1 MTDPHD
7 SPSDAPTRW
16 SAVVRGLRERR
27 LVQWTVAYAAAAF
40 AALQLIDILGHRF
53 GWPEGVV
60 RAAIVLLGAGLV
72 LTVVVAWFH
81 GERGRQRVS
90 RSELSLI
97 VGVCL
102 VAVLVAGAQVGRGGG
117 TAGPAAGDAGLAAHG
132 IAADAARGG
141 VVALPAE
148 VGSVAVLPFA
158 NVSDDPER
166 DYFSDG
172 LTDELIGALSK
183 VEGLKVAARTSAFR
197 FKGVQV
203 DAREVGR
210 ALGVATVLEG
220 SVRVAGDRLRVTA
233 TLVGAGDGYH
243 LWSERFDGE
252 LGDIF
257 AIQDE
262 ISRAIVDAL
271 RVRLRPGAAG
281 PVAPPPDMEAY
292 ELYLRGRYFANRR
305 GEEALVRATSYFE
318 RAIALA
324 PDWAPPY
331 AGLADAAIAPRRSR
345 PEERFRLGKEA
356 ALRALELDPG
366 LSAAHTSL
374 GWIRMWYDR
383 DWDGARAS
391 FEHALALDPGYIW
404 ANQWYSA
411 YLAAV
416 GRLDDAMVAIRRT
429 HALDPLAVAAVTHV
443 GTHHLWLHEYDAALS
458 FYRSALELDP
468 AFAMARGGAGRA
480 LLALGRDEE
489 AMEALRHEG
498 ADYAGLEQP
507 ALLAYALAVTGDA
520 AAARQI
526 LARLHARARVDYVAP
541 ANIAIV
547 HLALGEH
554 DAALDWLERVE
565 ADRGALVFLK
575 ADPIY
580 DPLRGKP
587 RFQGLLGR
595 MRLE

>member
-7 SPSDAPTRW
+7 GPSDAPTRW
-16 SAVVRGLRERR
+16 SALVRGLRERK
-27 LVQWTVAYAAAAF
+27 LVQWTLAYAAAAF

-60 RAAIVLLGAGLV
+60 RGAIVLLGAGLV
-72 LTVVVAWFH
+72 LTVVVAWCH

-90 RSELSLI
+90 RTELALI
-97 VGVCL
+97 GVVCV
-102 VAVLVAGAQVGRGGG
+102 VAVLVAAAQVGRGGRS
-117 TAGPAAGDAGLAAHG
+117 AGLAAGDAGLAADG
-132 IAADAARGG
+132 ISADVAGGG
-141 VVALPAE
+141 VVAVPAE
-148 VGSVAVLPFA
+148 AGSVAVLPFA
-158 NVSDDPER
+158 NVSDDPDR

-183 VEGLKVAARTSAFR
+183 VEGLRVAARTSAFR

-220 SVRVAGDRLRVTA
+220 SVRIAGDRLRVTA

-271 RVRLRPGAAG
+271 RLRLRPGAAG
-281 PVAPPPDMEAY
+281 PIVPPPDMEAY

-305 GEEALVRATSYFE
+305 SEEALVRATSYFE

-345 PEERFRLGKEA
+345 PADRFRLGKEA
-356 ALRALELDPG
+356 ALRALELDPD

-391 FEHALALDPGYIW
+391 FERALALDPGYIW

-411 YLAAV
+411 YLGAV
-416 GRLDDAMVAIRRT
+416 GRLDDAAVAIRRA
-429 HALDPLAVAAVTHV
+429 HALDPLAVAAMTHV
-443 GTHHLWLHEYDAALS
+443 GTHHLWLRDYDAALS
-458 FYRSALELDP
+458 YYRSALELDP
-468 AFAMARGGAGRA
+468 GFAMAWGGTGRA
-480 LLALGRDEE
+480 LLALGRGDE
-489 AMEALRHEG
+489 AIEALSHEG

-526 LARLHARARVDYVAP
+526 LARLRARAEADYVAP

-554 DAALDWLERVE
+554 DTALDWLERVE
-565 ADRGALVFLK
+565 ADRGAMVFLK

-580 DPLRGKP
+580 DPLRDDP
-587 RFQGLLGR
+587 RFHRLLRR